1 MADAKNSAEGV
12 RWNLNDIYKGLG
24 DPQIDKDIADAKRR
38 AEAFEKAHRGKLAAG
53 MSPADLLAAVK
64 EYESIYETIM
74 KPAWFSSLLFA
85 GDTSKTEHG
94 AFLAKAREKMT
105 DVRKH
110 LLFFELEWCALDD
123 AKTKK
128 LIDAPELRHYSNFLK
143 SARRFKP
150 HLLSEAE
157 EKIMDAKRNTGR
169 AAFVR
174 YFDETLGSLKY
185 PVTHNGKTEEMS
197 LEEALSSLYSP
208 DRELRIAAH
217 KGVTETLKANVKM
230 FSFVFNIVAQDHG
243 MDDGFRKYPDMMSK
257 QNLDNQ
263 VDDAVVNSLIDAVGR
278 HRAMVARYYKMKR
291 QILGLDKL
299 YDYDR
304 YCPVGIDLPKCT
316 YEEGKNMTL
325 DAYGKFS
332 PKMREV
338 SELFFDKSWID
349 AEIRPGKEGGAFCSS
364 AMTYLH
370 PYVLLNWTETVRDAM
385 TMAHELG
392 HGIHAYVSRGNGF
405 LQSDTPLT
413 AAETASV
420 FGEMVLFEDILS
432 RENDPKAKLGLLCGK
447 IEDSFATVFRQIMMV
462 RFERRFH
469 EHRRAKGELTVEEFN
484 RYWTEENVWMFGDS
498 VEMTEDYSWWWTYVI
513 HFIHYNFY
521 TYAYSFGNLLVL
533 ALYDRYKK
541 EGPSFAGKFMA
552 MLEAGGSLPTKDLVA
567 KTGLNITDPKFWD
580 GGLKQIE
587 EMVAE
592 AEKLAK
598 AAGMAK

>member
-1 MADAKNSAEGV
+1 MSEQKNSAEGV
-12 RWNLNDIYKGLG
+12 RWNLNDIYKGLE
-24 DPQIDKDIADAKRR
+24 DPMIDKDIAESMRR
-38 AEAFEKAHRGKLAAG
+38 AEAFEKANRGKLAKG
-53 MSPADLLAAVK
+53 MKPADLLEAVK
-64 EYESIYETIM
+64 EYETIYEMIT
-74 KPAWFSSLLFA
+74 KPAWYAGLLFA
-85 GDTSKTEHG
+85 GDTNKMEHG
-94 AFLAKAREKMT
+94 AFLAKTREKMT

-123 AKTKK
+123 AKAKK
-128 LIDAPELRHYSNFLK
+128 LIDAPELKHYSNFLK

-150 HLLSEAE
+150 YLLSEAE

-197 LEEALSSLYSP
+197 LEEALSNLYSP
-208 DRELRIAAH
+208 DRSLRIAAH
-217 KGVTETLKANVKM
+217 KGITQTLKANIRM
-230 FSFVFNIVAQDHG
+230 FSYVFNIVAADHHL
-243 MDDGFRKYPDMMSK
+243 DDGFRKYPDMMSK

-263 VDDAVVNSLIDAVGR
+263 VDDAVVNSLIEAVGK
-278 HRAMVARYYKMKR
+278 HRAMVARYYMLKR
-291 QILGLDKL
+291 QILKLDKL

-304 YCPVGIDLPKCT
+304 YCPVGLELPKCT
-316 YEEGKNMTL
+316 YAEGKKMTL

-338 SELFFDKSWID
+338 SELFFDKNWID

-364 AMTYLH
+364 AVSYLH
-370 PYVLLNWTETVRDAM
+370 PYVLLNWTETARDAM

-392 HGIHAYVSRGNGF
+392 HGIHGYVSRGQGF

-432 RENDPKAKLGLLCGK
+432 REKDPKAKLGLLCGK

-469 EHRRAKGELTVEEFN
+469 EYRRSKGELTPEEFCK
-484 RYWTEENVWMFGDS
+484 YWTDENKWMFGDS
-498 VEMTEDYSWWWTYVI
+498 VEMTDDYSWWWSYVI

-541 EGPSFAGKFMA
+541 EGPSFSGKFLA

-567 KTGLNITDPKFWD
+567 KTGLDITDPKFWD

-587 EMVAE
+587 DMVAE
-592 AEKLAK
+592 AEKMAK